1 MQNNEQHELILP
13 SRRITT
19 KDSSLYTNKT
29 RIFNQ
34 VSRKILDV
42 IHAKTIRT
50 FLQKNIFPTTFFLRS
65 IYTNCVTFIRLHHDY
80 YYVRTASQLNRFYPQ
95 NIAKISRPNPQR
107 TRVTKI
113 RKHR

>member
-42 IHAKTIRT
+42 IRAKTIRT
-50 FLQKNIFPTTFFLRS
+50 FL
-65 IYTNCVTFIRLHHDY
+65 
-80 YYVRTASQLNRFYPQ
+80 
-95 NIAKISRPNPQR
+95 
-107 TRVTKI
+107 
-113 RKHR
+113 

>member
-42 IHAKTIRT
+42 IRAKTMRT
-50 FLQKNIFPTTFFLRS
+50 FLQKNIFPTTFFLRF
-65 IYTNCVTFIRLHHDY
+65 IYTNCVTFIRLYHDY
-80 YYVRTASQLNRFYPQ
+80 YSYEL
-95 NIAKISRPNPQR
+95 
-107 TRVTKI
+107 
-113 RKHR
+113 HRS